1 MGKRTLDVETIKRLR
16 QHVIVI
22 HDVDNDLWT
31 IEVSSSQ
38 TRIQMRKTGP
48 DSWAVTYSDLY
59 PHAPLYKPLKDL
71 LIEAAE
77 AELSEYSMV
86 H

>member
-1 MGKRTLDVETIKRLR
+1 MEKRTLDAETIKRLR
-16 QHVIVI
+16 QHVVII

-31 IEVSSSQ
+31 IEVTSSR
-38 TRIQMRKTGP
+38 TRLQMQKTGAE
-48 DSWAVTYSDLY
+48 SWDVIYSDLY
-59 PHAPLYKPLKDL
+59 PHAPLYGPLKDL

-77 AELSEYSMV
+77 AELLEHVMV